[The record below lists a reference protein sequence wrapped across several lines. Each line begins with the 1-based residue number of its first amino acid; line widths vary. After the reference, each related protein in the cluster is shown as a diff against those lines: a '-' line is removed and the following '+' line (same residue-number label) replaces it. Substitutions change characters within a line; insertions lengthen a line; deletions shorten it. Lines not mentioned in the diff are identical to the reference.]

1 MKVQAIFT
9 VLGAVLKLVFVFILS
24 NIMDAW
30 YAVILATVLA
40 ELPLMIAQPLYIY
53 RLISKL
59 DKTTVESDKYQEIQ
73 SEKGV

>member
-1 MKVQAIFT
+1 M
-9 VLGAVLKLVFVFILS
+9 
-24 NIMDAW
+24 NAW

-53 RLISKL
+53 RLIAKL
-59 DKTTVESDKYQEIQ
+59 DKTTVESEKCQEIQ